1 MPFMDA
7 SFAPIDLPRNIALLD
22 TNVLIGV
29 AKNDAEMLAS
39 LDLLGSNYLIS
50 PVIFVETWNML
61 VGKAK
66 DKAAAFNLADYAMRS
81 PGVILLHGHR
91 GSFEESDDHTRLL
104 DIDFADAHL
113 VTTAVQLRG
122 IMNERITIVTNDT
135 RDFLR
140 LLPQFSTV
148 FRLFVPDNLETLE
161 M

>member
-1 MPFMDA
+1 MPLLDA

-29 AKNDAEMLAS
+29 AQNNEEMLAS
-39 LDLLGSNYLIS
+39 LDLLGSNFLIS

-61 VGKAK
+61 VGKSK
-66 DKAAAFNLADYAMRS
+66 DRAAAYNLADYAMRTPS
-81 PGVILLHGHR
+81 VILLHGHR
-91 GSFEESDDHTRLL
+91 GSFEESDTHTRLL

-113 VTTAVQLRG
+113 VATAVRLRN
-122 IMNERITIVTNDT
+122 IMNERVTIVTNDT

-140 LLPQFSTV
+140 LLPH
-148 FRLFVPDNLETLE
+148 FRADFRIFVPDNLDTIE